1 MKVLSSLKT
10 RVFLASAFVA
20 VLSIGLG
27 TQLVTTR
34 VSSEAEAELNRGLE
48 EAAELL
54 EEHLLSRTET
64 LTAMAW
70 LIADL
75 PKLKAAVAT
84 GDPPTLAPLAR
95 EYMERVASDVM
106 VITDENGSALV
117 SLGIDIDIVNVDVAL
132 RDKPAYF
139 LTTDTGVLEMVSL
152 PITVGPEP
160 VEKLGTLSVGFFLND
175 TVALELSALTQSE
188 VVFKT
193 GRGDTIASTLSARG
207 LDHDDEYASIV
218 RSLGPDGPVA
228 ELLRSRTARLS
239 FLSTFR
245 EGLVLSALFGVLLA
259 ILLSY
264 AVARTVTRPLHAI
277 TETMREITSTHDLG
291 RKIELRGRWIDED
304 ATVLAS
310 AFNRLTD
317 SIARFQREAASKERL
332 SALGR
337 MSTVI
342 AHEIR
347 NPLMIIKASLRSFRR
362 PDLTADVRE
371 AADDIDDEVV
381 RLNRIVGDVLDF
393 ARPLK
398 LDLHATDLNAVCRKA
413 AEAVTIGVEE
423 TATRLE
429 LILDSELPDVVTDSE
444 RLGIALVNIL
454 TNARDAIHEKSP
466 NGEPDIELET
476 RRIGKDKIAILVR
489 DRGEGILAENLP
501 KIFEPYFTGKRTG
514 TGLGLAITKNIIESL
529 GGTVTATSSAS
540 DGTEIRVDLF
550 VEI

>member
-1 MKVLSSLKT
+1 MKALSSLKN

-27 TQLVTTR
+27 TRFVTTR
-34 VSSEAEAELNRGLE
+34 VSSEAEAELRRDLD
-48 EAAELL
+48 AAADLL
-54 EEHLLSRTET
+54 VEHFASRTET
-64 LTAMAW
+64 LTLMAW

-84 GDPPTLAPLAR
+84 GDAPTVSPIAH
-95 EYMERVASDVM
+95 EYRERVGSDVM
-106 VITDENGSALV
+106 VITDDDKRVLV
-117 SLGIDIDIVNVDVAL
+117 SIGVDEVSLHDEAT
-132 RDKPAYF
+132 YF
-139 LTTDTGVLEMVSL
+139 EKTDAGVLEVVSV

-160 VEKLGTLSVGFFLND
+160 AEQLGVLSLGFFLND
-175 TVALELSALTQSE
+175 AMARELGALTQSDIILR
-188 VVFKT
+188 VNGFA
-193 GRGDTIASTLSARG
+193 IASTLVEEERAP
-207 LDHDDEYASIV
+207 DEYAAV
-218 RSLGPDGPVA
+218 FRSLGEGGPEA
-228 ELLRSRTARLS
+228 ELLRSRVAHLS
-239 FLSTFR
+239 FLDTFR
-245 EGLVLSALFGVLLA
+245 EGLLLSALFGVLLA

-264 AVARTVTRPLHAI
+264 AVARTVTRPLRAI
-277 TETMREITSTHDLG
+277 TETMREMTSTHDLA
-291 RKIELRGRWIDED
+291 RKIELGGRWIDED
-304 ATVLAS
+304 ATVLAG

-362 PDLTADVRE
+362 PELADDVRE
-371 AADDIDDEVV
+371 AADDIDHEVV

-398 LDLHATDLNAVCRKA
+398 LDLHPTDLNAVCRKA
-413 AEAVTIGVEE
+413 AEVIVVDDDAPS
-423 TATRLE
+423 LE
-429 LILDSELPDVVTDSE
+429 LRLDDTLPQVVTDSE

-454 TNARDAIHEKSP
+454 ANARDAIEIPSN
-466 NGEPDIELET
+466 NGASDIELET
-476 RRIGKDKIAILVR
+476 RSVGSDKVVILVR
-489 DRGEGILAENLP
+489 DHGAGIAPENLP

-514 TGLGLAITKNIIESL
+514 TGVGLAITKNIIESL
-529 GGTVTATSSAS
+529 GGTVTATSSPA

-550 VEI
+550 LAT

>member
-1 MKVLSSLKT
+1 MKVLSSLKN
-10 RVFLASAFVA
+10 RVFLACAFVA

-34 VSSEAEAELNRGLE
+34 VSSEAEAELQRGLE
-48 EAAELL
+48 GAAQLL

-84 GDPPTLAPLAR
+84 GDPPTVAPLAH
-95 EYMERVASDVM
+95 EYMERVGSDVM

-117 SLGIDIDIVNVDVAL
+117 SLGINDVDVAL
-132 RDKPAYF
+132 RGEPTYF
-139 LTTDTGVLEMVSL
+139 LTTEAGVLEMVSL
-152 PITVGPEP
+152 PITIGPEP
-160 VEKLGTLSVGFFLND
+160 AEELGTLSVGFFLND
-175 TVALELSALTQSE
+175 ALAAELGALTQSE
-188 VVFKT
+188 VVFKSE
-193 GRGDTIASTLSARG
+193 GRGDIIASTLADRG
-207 LDHDDEYASIV
+207 DDDEYASVV
-218 RSLGPDGPVA
+218 RSLGPYGPEA

-239 FLSTFR
+239 FLDTFR

-264 AVARTVTRPLHAI
+264 AVARTVTRPLLAI
-277 TETMREITSTHDLG
+277 TETMREITSTHDLA
-291 RKIELRGRWIDED
+291 RKIELRGRWLDED

-310 AFNRLTD
+310 TFNRLTD

-362 PDLTADVRE
+362 PELTADVRE
-371 AADDIDDEVV
+371 AAEDIDHEVV

-393 ARPLK
+393 ARPPQ
-398 LDLHATDLNAVCRKA
+398 LDLHPTDLNAVCRQA
-413 AEAVTIGVEE
+413 AEAVTIDVED
-423 TATRLE
+423 TALRLE
-429 LILDSELPDVVTDSE
+429 LSLDSELPEVVTDSE
-444 RLGIALVNIL
+444 RLRIALVNIL
-454 TNARDAIHEKSP
+454 TNARDAVHEKSSS
-466 NGEPDIELET
+466 GEPDIELET
-476 RRIGKDKIAILVR
+476 KSVGKDKIAILVR
-489 DRGEGILAENLP
+489 DRGGYPAGESSEDLRALLHRQTHRNRSRARDYEEHHRVPRRNGDREELSVP
-501 KIFEPYFTGKRTG
+501 RDRDTGRF
-514 TGLGLAITKNIIESL
+514 
-529 GGTVTATSSAS
+529 
-540 DGTEIRVDLF
+540 IRR
-550 VEI
+550 

>member
-1 MKVLSSLKT
+1 MKVLSSLKN

-27 TQLVTTR
+27 TLLVTTR
-34 VSSEAEAELNRGLE
+34 VSSEAEAELHRGLE
-48 EAAELL
+48 DAAELL
-54 EEHLLSRTET
+54 EEYLLSRTET
-64 LTAMAW
+64 LTTMAW

-95 EYMERVASDVM
+95 EYMERVGSDVL
-106 VITDENGSALV
+106 VINAENGRVLV
-117 SLGIDIDIVNVDVAL
+117 SLGVDDVAL
-132 RDKPAYF
+132 RPVRVEPTYF
-139 LTTDTGVLEMVSL
+139 LTTEAGVLEMVTL

-175 TVALELSALTQSE
+175 ALALELAALTQSE
-188 VVFKT
+188 VVFRT
-193 GRGDTIASTLSARG
+193 GRGEIIASTLATRG
-207 LDHDDEYASIV
+207 SDHDDEYASIV
-218 RSLGPDGPVA
+218 RTLGPDGPNA

-277 TETMREITSTHDLG
+277 TETMREITSTHDLA
-291 RKIELRGRWIDED
+291 RKIDLHGRWIDED

-310 AFNRLTD
+310 AFNSLTD
-317 SIARFQREAASKERL
+317 SIARFQREAASKERM

-347 NPLMIIKASLRSFRR
+347 NPLMIIKASLRSFRG
-362 PDLTADVRE
+362 PELTADVRD
-371 AADDIDDEVV
+371 AADDIDHEVV

-398 LDLHATDLNAVCRKA
+398 LDLHATDLNAVCREA
-413 AEAVTIGVEE
+413 AEAVTIGIEG
-423 TATRLE
+423 TAPRLE

-529 GGTVTATSSAS
+529 GGTVTATSSSS
-540 DGTEIRVDLF
+540 DGTEIRIDLL
-550 VEI
+550 VEN

>member
-1 MKVLSSLKT
+1 MKVLSSLKN

-34 VSSEAEAELNRGLE
+34 VSSEAEAELHRGLE
-48 EAAELL
+48 DAAELL
-54 EEHLLSRTET
+54 EEHLESRTET

-95 EYMERVASDVM
+95 EYMERVGSDVL
-106 VITDENGSALV
+106 VINAENGSALV
-117 SLGIDIDIVNVDVAL
+117 SLGVEGVVSSDE
-132 RDKPAYF
+132 PTYF
-139 LTTDTGVLEMVSL
+139 LTSEAGVLEMVTL

-160 VEKLGTLSVGFFLND
+160 REKLGTLSVGFFLND
-175 TVALELSALTQSE
+175 ALASELAALTQSE

-193 GRGDTIASTLSARG
+193 GRGDIIASTLAARG
-207 LDHDDEYASIV
+207 SDHDDEYVSIV
-218 RSLGPDGPVA
+218 RTLGPDGPHA

-291 RKIELRGRWIDED
+291 RKIELRGRWVDED

-362 PDLTADVRE
+362 PELTADVRE
-371 AADDIDDEVV
+371 AADDIDHEVV

-413 AEAVTIGVEE
+413 AEAVILSTEE
-423 TATRLE
+423 TAPRLE

-444 RLGIALVNIL
+444 RLGLALVNIL
-454 TNARDAIHEKSP
+454 TNARDAVLEKSS

-476 RRIGKDKIAILVR
+476 CGIGSDKIAIMVR

-529 GGTVTATSSAS
+529 GGTVTATSSSS

-550 VEI
+550 VEN

>member
-1 MKVLSSLKT
+1 MKILSSLKN
-10 RVFLASAFVA
+10 RVFLACAFVA

-34 VSSEAEAELNRGLE
+34 VSSEAEAELQRGLE
-48 EAAELL
+48 GAAELL
-54 EEHLLSRTET
+54 EEYLLSRTET
-64 LTAMAW
+64 LTAMVW

-84 GDPPTLAPLAR
+84 GDPPTLAPLAD
-95 EYMERVASDVM
+95 EYKDRVGSDVM
-106 VITDENGSALV
+106 VITDENGSTLV
-117 SLGIDIDIVNVDVAL
+117 SLGIHEADIGL
-132 RDKPAYF
+132 RDEPTYF
-139 LTTDTGVLEMVSL
+139 LTTDAGVLEMVSL
-152 PITVGPEP
+152 PITIGPEP
-160 VEKLGTLSVGFFLND
+160 AEELGTLSVGFFLND
-175 TVALELSALTQSE
+175 TLAAELGALTQSE

-193 GRGDTIASTLSARG
+193 GRGDIIASTLAERG
-207 LDHDDEYASIV
+207 DDDDYVAVV
-218 RSLGPDGPVA
+218 RSLGPDGPEA

-239 FLSTFR
+239 FLDTFR

-264 AVARTVTRPLHAI
+264 AVARTVTRPLLAI

-304 ATVLAS
+304 ATVLAG

-362 PDLTADVRE
+362 PELTADVRE
-371 AADDIDDEVV
+371 AADDIDHEVV

-393 ARPLK
+393 ARPLQ
-398 LDLHATDLNAVCRKA
+398 LDRHPTDLNAVCREA
-413 AEAVTIGVEE
+413 AEAVTIDTED
-423 TATRLE
+423 AAPH
-429 LILDSELPDVVTDSE
+429 LDLTLDADLPEVVTDSE
-444 RLGIALVNIL
+444 RLRIALVNIL
-454 TNARDAIHEKSP
+454 TNARDAVREKSST
-466 NGEPDIELET
+466 IELET
-476 RRIGKDKIAILVR
+476 QSVGKDKIAILVR
-489 DRGEGILAENLP
+489 DSGDGIPPENLP

-529 GGTVTATSSAS
+529 GGAVTAKSSES
-540 DGTEIRVDLF
+540 QGTEIRVDLF
-550 VEI
+550 VGI

>member
-1 MKVLSSLKT
+1 MKVLSSLKN
-10 RVFLASAFVA
+10 RVFLACAFVA

-27 TQLVTTR
+27 TQLVTSR
-34 VSSEAEAELNRGLE
+34 VSSEAEAELHRGLE
-48 EAAELL
+48 GAAHLL

-84 GDPPTLAPLAR
+84 GDPPTVTPLAH
-95 EYMERVASDVM
+95 EYMQRVGSDVM
-106 VITDENGSALV
+106 VITDEHRSVLV
-117 SLGIDIDIVNVDVAL
+117 SLGIDDVDVVL
-132 RDKPAYF
+132 RDEPTYF
-139 LTTDTGVLEMVSL
+139 LTTEAGVLEMVSL
-152 PITVGPEP
+152 PITIGPEP
-160 VEKLGTLSVGFFLND
+160 AEELGTLSVGFFLND
-175 TVALELSALTQSE
+175 ALAAELGRLTQSE
-188 VVFKT
+188 VIFKYE
-193 GRGDTIASTLSARG
+193 GRDDIIASTLAVERQRE
-207 LDHDDEYASIV
+207 DDEYASVV
-218 RSLGPDGPVA
+218 RSLGPDGLEA
-228 ELLRSRTARLS
+228 EILRSRTARLS
-239 FLSTFR
+239 FLDTFR

-264 AVARTVTRPLHAI
+264 VVARTVTRPLLAI
-277 TETMREITSTHDLG
+277 TETMREITSTHDLA

-362 PDLTADVRE
+362 PELADDVRE
-371 AADDIDDEVV
+371 AADDIDHEVI

-393 ARPLK
+393 ARPLR
-398 LDLHATDLNAVCRKA
+398 LDLHPTDLNAVCRKA
-413 AEAVTIGVEE
+413 AEAVAIDIED
-423 TATRLE
+423 TAPRLR
-429 LILDSELPDVVTDSE
+429 LTLDTKLPEVVTDSE
-444 RLGIALVNIL
+444 RLRIALVNIL
-454 TNARDAIHEKSP
+454 TNARDAIHKKSP

-476 RRIGKDKIAILVR
+476 KSVGKDKIAILVR
-489 DRGEGILAENLP
+489 DRGDGIPPENLP

-529 GGTVTATSSAS
+529 GGTVTAKSSPS
-540 DGTEIRVDLF
+540 KGTEIRVDLF
-550 VEI
+550 VGP

>member
-1 MKVLSSLKT
+1 MKVLSSLKN

-27 TQLVTTR
+27 TLLVTTR
-34 VSSEAEAELNRGLE
+34 VSSEAEAELHRGLE
-48 EAAELL
+48 DAAELL
-54 EEHLLSRTET
+54 EGYLLSRTET
-64 LTAMAW
+64 LTTMAW

-95 EYMERVASDVM
+95 EYMERVGSDVL
-106 VITDENGSALV
+106 VINAENGRVLV
-117 SLGIDIDIVNVDVAL
+117 SLGVDDVAL
-132 RDKPAYF
+132 RPVRVEPTYF
-139 LTTDTGVLEMVSL
+139 LTTEAGVLEMVTL

-175 TVALELSALTQSE
+175 ALASELAALTQSE

-193 GRGDTIASTLSARG
+193 GRGEIIASTLATRG
-207 LDHDDEYASIV
+207 SDHDDEYASIV
-218 RSLGPDGPVA
+218 RTLGPDGPNA

-277 TETMREITSTHDLG
+277 TETMREITSTHDLA
-291 RKIELRGRWIDED
+291 RKIDLHGRWIDED

-310 AFNRLTD
+310 AFNSLTD
-317 SIARFQREAASKERL
+317 SIARFQREAASKERM

-347 NPLMIIKASLRSFRR
+347 NPLMIIKASLRSFRG
-362 PDLTADVRE
+362 PELTADVRE
-371 AADDIDDEVV
+371 AADDIDHEVV

-398 LDLHATDLNAVCRKA
+398 LDLHATDLNAVCREA
-413 AEAVTIGVEE
+413 AEAVTIGIEG
-423 TATRLE
+423 TAPRLE

-489 DRGEGILAENLP
+489 DRGEGILAENIP

-529 GGTVTATSSAS
+529 GGTVTATSSSS
-540 DGTEIRVDLF
+540 DGTEIRVELF
-550 VEI
+550 VES